1 MRQVS
6 SLPARR
12 SSNFREFKQVLVDTR
27 KDAFTRGLISKLLSY
42 STGRLM
48 EPVDRY
54 IIDDIH
60 EKVKE
65 DDYGFETLVAE
76 VMTSGIMRSR

>member
-1 MRQVS
+1 MDV
-6 SLPARR
+6 
-12 SSNFREFKQVLVDTR
+12 
-27 KDAFTRGLISKLLSY
+27 FTRGLISKLLSY
-42 STGRLM
+42 STGRHM

-54 IIDDIH
+54 VIDDIH

-65 DDYGFETLVAE
+65 DDYGFETLVVE